1 MTVLHH
7 DWETRSA
14 VDLKKGGSYVY
25 AESPTTEVILG
36 SYAIGDGPVK
46 RWLVLEGEPMPPDLR
61 EAMLDPAVELGA
73 HNAGFER
80 IIESTAP
87 MRPQAFLPLE
97 VVRAI
102 RPISRW
108 NCTAAR
114 AAYMGL
120 PRSLDGASR
129 ALGLRLQKDT
139 EGAKLMLRMCKPRGL
154 DPSGRH
160 LWMYDRQMAERL
172 AAYCDVDVEVER
184 ALDGQLPE
192 LRAPER
198 RAWEVNEAMNDR
210 GVQVDP
216 DLLVAMSFFVVDAEI
231 DVNAR
236 ISEATGGFIPKVSN
250 HAKVLQWL
258 NAQGLDLDGVGKQV
272 VTRVLEAQDLPD
284 LVREVLLMR
293 QEGGK
298 SSASKY
304 KAVLGRVN
312 HDTRARGAVVYCG
325 AGATHRYASRGIQ
338 LHNLP
343 RGGTVKTIEGALED
357 VLNGASL
364 EHIRE
369 RHGPPMVVA
378 SELVRPTF
386 VAPPDCWLA
395 RGDYSQIEL
404 RMNAWLAGE
413 THILQAFRDY
423 DTILGLNEKGKPI
436 RKGPDI
442 YIVAAAGIAQVPIH
456 EIDKDDPRR
465 QAGKVGELAGGFGGG
480 VGAFQAMARV
490 YNFKVSDERAQ
501 EIVNAWRADHPKIC
515 NFWKNLENNA
525 KACLRGATGVQ
536 HVVRPGLWFIRG
548 PKAMA
553 MRLPSGNCLFYWYPR
568 LEKTQTPWGERLSIT
583 YSAEDLKTK
592 QFTRQTSYGG
602 HLCENAV
609 QSSAR
614 DKMSCSLVRLE
625 EAGKRPVLSV
635 HDEGICELPKV
646 RYPDWKDAAQAV
658 GCEMTIDDGWHD
670 GLPLAVDVSAGQRY
684 VKD

>member
-36 SYAIGDGPVK
+36 SYAIDDGPVG
-46 RWLVLEGEPMPPDLR
+46 RWMVLEGEPMPQEFR
-61 EAMLDPAVELGA
+61 EAMLDPEVELGA

-87 MRPQAFLPLE
+87 MRPQAFLPQE

-129 ALGLRLQKDT
+129 ALGLTVQKDI

-154 DPSGRH
+154 SASGQH
-160 LWMYDRQMAERL
+160 LWHYDRASAERL
-172 AAYCDVDVEVER
+172 GAYCDVDVEVER
-184 ALDGQLPE
+184 ALDRQLPE
-192 LRAPER
+192 LIAKER
-198 RAWEVNEAMNDR
+198 LAWSVNEAMNDR

-216 DLLVAMSFFVVDAEI
+216 DLLVAMSFFVVDAELE
-231 DVNAR
+231 VNAR
-236 ISEATGGFIPKVSN
+236 IHEATGGFIPKVSN
-250 HAKVLQWL
+250 HAKVKKWL
-258 NAQGLDLDGVGKQV
+258 NQQGFDVEGVGKQA
-272 VTRVLEAQDLPD
+272 VTQMLESPDLPD

-312 HDTRARGAVVYCG
+312 RDTRARGAIVYCG

-338 LHNLP
+338 LHNMP
-343 RGGTVKTIEGALED
+343 RGGTVKTIEQALDD

-364 EHIRE
+364 EVIRA
-369 RHGPPMVVA
+369 RHGAPMVVA

-386 VAPPDCWLA
+386 VAPPDFWLA
-395 RGDYSQIEL
+395 RGDYSQIEI

-413 THILQAFRDY
+413 QKVLQAFRDY
-423 DTILGLNEKGKPI
+423 DTVVGHDDRGKPI

-442 YIVAAAGIAQVPIH
+442 YRVAAAGIAQVPI
-456 EIDKDDPRR
+456 EQVTDAIR
-465 QAGKVGELAGGFGGG
+465 QQGKVGILACGFGGG

-490 YNFKVSDERAQ
+490 YNTKVSDERAQ
-501 EIVNAWRADHPKIC
+501 EIVSAWREDNAQIC
-515 NFWKNLENNA
+515 AFWRNLETAA
-525 KACLRGATGVQ
+525 KNCIRGAAGVR
-536 HVVRPGLWFIRG
+536 HDVRPGLWFVRG

-568 LEKTQTPWGERLSIT
+568 LEKQETPWGERLSIT

-609 QSSAR
+609 QSAAR
-614 DKMSCSLVRLE
+614 DKMSASLVRLE
-625 EAGKRPVLSV
+625 QARLNPVLSV
-635 HDEGICELPKV
+635 HDEGICQIAKRLFPEA
-646 RYPDWKDAAQAV
+646 RTAAAAV
-658 GCEMTIDDGWHD
+658 GAEMTIDDGWHD
-670 GLPLAVDVSAGQRY
+670 GLPLAVDISAGQRY
-684 VKD
+684 VKA